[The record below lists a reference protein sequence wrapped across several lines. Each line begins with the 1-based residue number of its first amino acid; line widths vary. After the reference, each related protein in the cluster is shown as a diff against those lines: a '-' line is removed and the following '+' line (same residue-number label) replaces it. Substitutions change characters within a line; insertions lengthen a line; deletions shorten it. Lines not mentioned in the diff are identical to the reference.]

1 MTPEEFSRK
10 IYDVVVEENMAI
22 YRRTFLHTKPSEA
35 ADPYYKRV
43 LTLFNEVSPAQKDC
57 LFEIMR
63 QVTVDT
69 VSSVLGVIDGSS
81 LIDSNAPTFELMCGV
96 EHLEGD
102 LQMYFLNEDDE
113 RHDRNRE
120 QQE

>member
-1 MTPEEFSRK
+1 MTSEEFSRK
-10 IYDVVVEENMAI
+10 IYDVVVEENMTI
-22 YRRTFLHTKPSEA
+22 YRQTFLRTKPSEVT
-35 ADPYYKRV
+35 DPYYKRV
-43 LTLFNEVSPAQKDC
+43 FTLFDELSPAQKDC

-63 QVTVDT
+63 QVTVDS

-81 LIDSNAPTFELMCGV
+81 FIDSSAPTFELMCGA

-113 RHDRNRE
+113 RHDRN
-120 QQE
+120 QEK